1 MTDASRGFDPQQL
14 WQAQPKAFA
23 PITLAEIH
31 RRAQSFRR
39 HALRR
44 RITSWACAA
53 LGALA
58 MTWRLQKIDSWMMQ
72 LGVVLLL
79 LAVLFALW
87 RWQAVNA
94 IGPLPDEGEAL
105 VAAYRSNLVR
115 LRDAR
120 RTIALWF
127 IVPPLPGM
135 ALLLLGRW
143 TQRHTPGLPIA
154 LDHFIVVLVTTIVGL
169 SLAFSY
175 VWNQREADRL
185 QRKIDEL

>member
-1 MTDASRGFDPQQL
+1 
-14 WQAQPKAFA
+14 
-23 PITLAEIH
+23 
-31 RRAQSFRR
+31 
-39 HALRR
+39 
-44 RITSWACAA
+44 
-53 LGALA
+53 
-58 MTWRLQKIDSWMMQ
+58 MQ

-135 ALLLLGRW
+135 ALLLLGCW